1 MRWLDSFSDSKDMSL
16 SRLQEI
22 VVEPGLLQSIGSQR
36 TMATEEKKQ
45 GQAQGTL
52 FSVIWQPG

>member
-22 VVEPGLLQSIGSQR
+22 VVELGEPGSLLQSIGSQR
-36 TMATEEKKQ
+36 TMATEEKNKDKHRE
-45 GQAQGTL
+45 L
-52 FSVIWQPG
+52 YS

>member
-22 VVEPGLLQSIGSQR
+22 VVEPGEPGSQGAWLIAVNR
-36 TMATEEKKQ
+36 VTKNH
-45 GQAQGTL
+45 GN
-52 FSVIWQPG
+52 